1 MNTPKIEDAIKVAQD
16 TSAKFQETVLNTMK
30 QAQPELDKLQKTF
43 NSSVK
48 QIEPHIKKAQEDWNE
63 QVAKVSPELAK
74 AQKDLQ
80 AQAQDAFK
88 NLQDNFTKLQASA
101 FQNPFNPFELQ
112 KIVMTQHIEFVKSFN
127 RQFEGQ
133 LESIY
138 SQLNTA
144 SEKINPKK

>member
-16 TSAKFQETVLNTMK
+16 AGTKFQETVLNTIK
-30 QAQPELDKLQKTF
+30 QAQPEFEKLQKTF

-48 QIEPHIKKAQEDWNE
+48 QMDPHIKKAQEDWNAN
-63 QVAKVSPELAK
+63 VAKVSPELAK
-74 AQKDLQ
+74 AQKYLQ
-80 AQAQDAFK
+80 AQAQDTFK
-88 NLQDNFTKLQASA
+88 NLQDNFTKIQASA
-101 FQNPFNPFELQ
+101 FQNPFNPFEFQ
-112 KIVMTQHIEFVKSFN
+112 KIVMTQHIEFVKQFN

-144 SEKINPKK
+144 SEKLNPKK

>member
-16 TSAKFQETVLNTMK
+16 AGTKFQETFLQTMK
-30 QAQPELDKLQKTF
+30 QTQPELEKLQKTF

-48 QIEPHIKKAQEDWNE
+48 QIEPHIKKAQEDWNA
-63 QVAKVSPELAK
+63 QVAKVSPELAQ

-80 AQAQDAFK
+80 EQTQDAFK
-88 NLQDNFTKLQASA
+88 NLQDNFAKIQASA
-101 FQNPFNPFELQ
+101 FQNPFNPFEIQ
-112 KIVMTQHIEFVKSFN
+112 KLVMTQHLEFVKSFN

-144 SEKINPKK
+144 SEKLNPKK